1 MEPIRVM
8 IVDDSA
14 VYRGVMR
21 QALAQG
27 GEVQVVAS
35 ATNGENALQELERCQ
50 VDVVLLD
57 LEMPVMDG
65 LTAIPRIQARAPL
78 AKIVVASAYTS
89 HGSERAVR
97 ALTSGAADCIQKPST
112 LGSGVSLEDYG
123 RQLLAKVRQFARRP
137 TAPAPAPA
145 PLSIPPLLEAT
156 PEILVIGASTGG
168 PNALSALFRLLPKKI
183 PFPVLVVQHMPPGFT
198 RMLAQRLQADCS
210 IPCVEATHGQPIVPG
225 TIYIAPGDHHMVIEG
240 STPNCTLKLT
250 QDPPENFCRPAVDP
264 LFRSAARVFGRGAAH
279 WGFRVPVVASLAGLD
294 AFGTIGRK
302 IDGGRD
308 VVAHAAGHARVRPP
322 APHEGAGDLDARGSA
337 GGALHA
343 RTFRVLLL
351 RRFFFPFSR
360 GGPPSSR
367 RSRFVPTR

>member
-123 RQLLAKVRQFARRP
+123 RQLLAKVRQFARKP

-264 LFRSAARVFGRGAAH
+264 LFRSAARVFGRGALALVLTGMGDDGARGASEIQRAGGRILVQDEATSVV
-279 WGFRVPVVASLAGLD
+279 WGMPGAVVRAGL
-294 AFGTIGRK
+294 AHQVLPLPEL
-302 IDGGRD
+302 GGR
-308 VVAHAAGHARVRPP
+308 V
-322 APHEGAGDLDARGSA
+322 SA
-337 GGALHA
+337 MIE
-343 RTFRVLLL
+343 RKK
-351 RRFFFPFSR
+351 S
-360 GGPPSSR
+360 
-367 RSRFVPTR
+367 